1 MLCARPSAMAHDC
14 SQPGSAA
21 DKNATVKAFVRHVA
35 FSAYVTCAVFLAA
48 SE

>member
-1 MLCARPSAMAHDC
+1 MLCARPSAMSDDY

-21 DKNATVKAFVRHVA
+21 DKNAAVKAFARHVA
-35 FSAYVTCAVFLAA
+35 FSAYVTGAVFLTA